1 KDKLIFLA
9 VFALLIGASI
19 IGQSYLIVTIIDHI
33 FIQDTAFSEI
43 VPLLIGLL
51 AVLLARTLFSY
62 LSGRTGI
69 KMASTVKRT
78 LRKQLLQRFSKN
90 PVQSS
95 IQGQS

>member
-1 KDKLIFLA
+1 MFVRYNRDIDSNIFRRIIMIVLKDMAKKQKDKLIFLA
-9 VFALLIGASI
+9 VFAILIGASI

-69 KMASTVKRT
+69 KM
-78 LRKQLLQRFSKN
+78 
-90 PVQSS
+90 
-95 IQGQS
+95 